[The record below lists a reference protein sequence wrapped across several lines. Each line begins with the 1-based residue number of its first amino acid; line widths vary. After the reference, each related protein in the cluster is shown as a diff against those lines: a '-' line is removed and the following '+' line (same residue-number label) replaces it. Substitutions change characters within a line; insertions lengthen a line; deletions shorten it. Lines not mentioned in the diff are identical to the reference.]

1 MEFSIL
7 FDDIEWVSNYV
18 YVFLIFFPF
27 FIVSLGFC
35 LEYYAII
42 NRFTWFLFSPWIVP
56 NKNVFDSV
64 FYPKKNNQLWQQKN
78 SFHKKKHVEL
88 DWIAYLLKWCIQMHA
103 FWNRIIFDYI
113 DTERVAWF
121 HHQCTEINCV
131 LFISSYRA
139 KLNFVQF
146 FFSPNNFFPLSVHQ
160 FQRVWSLYL
169 SQIPWIFPQ
178 IKIRW

>member
-1 MEFSIL
+1 MIKSEWKIL
-7 FDDIEWVSNYV
+7 IKLLKHQSAYYIIWGYSAKIPWTTLLKKPHRKLYAEQLNHTYSMYAQSVAWNFPFYLMTLNEYQITCTY
-18 YVFLIFFPF
+18 FFIFFPF

-113 DTERVAWF
+113 DTDW
-121 HHQCTEINCV
+121 
-131 LFISSYRA
+131 
-139 KLNFVQF
+139 
-146 FFSPNNFFPLSVHQ
+146 
-160 FQRVWSLYL
+160 
-169 SQIPWIFPQ
+169 
-178 IKIRW
+178 